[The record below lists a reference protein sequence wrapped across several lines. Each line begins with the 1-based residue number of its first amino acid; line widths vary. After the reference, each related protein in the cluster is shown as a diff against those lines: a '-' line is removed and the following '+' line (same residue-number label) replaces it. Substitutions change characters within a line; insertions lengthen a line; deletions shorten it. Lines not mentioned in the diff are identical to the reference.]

1 MLSVRAKTA
10 LAFIDDFETLDVPT
24 MISRRTS
31 DCIHSFLPSSMAKSR
46 GLLPKDNAA
55 FTAHINRLREVMPT
69 FPVTPKEVMED
80 ENKNLVIV
88 HATSQAHFYEELKD
102 DGIPAEEWEYQG
114 EYIFMVTTDESGEK
128 IRKIEEFVDSLGSM
142 RLLGLMKRA
151 RENKEKAAKS
161 TFIAP

>member
-1 MLSVRAKTA
+1 
-10 LAFIDDFETLDVPT
+10 
-24 MISRRTS
+24 
-31 DCIHSFLPSSMAKSR
+31 
-46 GLLPKDNAA
+46 
-55 FTAHINRLREVMPT
+55 MPT